1 MKKLMMTTTALA
13 LSFGASA
20 AWADTIKVGVL
31 ATLEGAFTVL
41 GEDGVRGVELA
52 VAGMDGM
59 VAGNEIEL
67 IIQSTDTTPDS
78 AIRGARKLIE
88 QDGVQVIVGP
98 LSGSEGIAIRD
109 FSKDYPEVTF
119 LNGVSGAQDTTLRE
133 SSENFFRFN
142 TEGAQWMAGL
152 AEYVYNDKGYRS
164 LAVVAEDYSFPYTQ
178 VFGMLEPFCR
188 LGGEADIDNRFW
200 VPIGNKD
207 YSSVI
212 AALPDEVDA
221 IFVALGGADA
231 VNFLTQYQQAGGDL
245 PLVGGSIT
253 VDQTVL
259 GSEGR
264 IRDAVIGTPSAGP
277 ISDTYD
283 GEAWLEFVADYKELH
298 EDGFP
303 SPSLFAHGYYV
314 NTLALLTGLEAV
326 GGDLSDG
333 GTALR
338 ETLASMELETPTGTV
353 TLDERRQAIADIFVT
368 EVVEGP
374 DGQLVNQ
381 TVSVTEGV
389 SQTLGQDIETFLAYG
404 VVSRENPPCN

>member
-1 MKKLMMTTTALA
+1 MKTTTMITTALA
-13 LSFGASA
+13 LSLSASA
-20 AWADTIKVGVL
+20 AWADTIKIGVL
-31 ATLEGAFTVL
+31 ATLEGPFTVL
-41 GEDGVRGVELA
+41 GEDGVRGVEQA

-59 VAGNEIEL
+59 VAGDKIEL
-67 IIQSTDTTPDS
+67 IVQSTDTTPDS

-109 FSKDYPEVTF
+109 FSKDYPNVTF

-133 SSENFFRFN
+133 PSENFFRFN

-152 AEYVYNDKGYRS
+152 AEYIYNEKGYRS

-188 LGGEADIDNRFW
+188 LGGEADVENRFW

-221 IFVALGGADA
+221 IYVALGGADS
-231 VNFLTQYQQAGGDL
+231 VNFLTQYQQAGGEL

-264 IRDAVIGTPSAGP
+264 VRDAVIGTPSAGP
-277 ISDTYD
+277 ISDTFD
-283 GEAWLEFVADYKELH
+283 GEAWLEFVADYKAQH
-298 EDGFP
+298 ENGFP

-314 NTLALLTGLEAV
+314 NTLALLTGLKAV
-326 GGDLSDG
+326 DGDLSDG
-333 GTALR
+333 GAKLR
-338 ETLASMELETPTGTV
+338 ETLASLELETPTGTV

-368 EVVEGP
+368 EVAEDENGN
-374 DGQLVNQ
+374 LVNK
-381 TVSVTEGV
+381 TVSVTPGV
-389 SQTLGQDIETFLAYG
+389 SQTLGQDYDKFLEYG
-404 VVSRENPPCN
+404 VVSRENPPC

>member
-1 MKKLMMTTTALA
+1 MNKIMMTTTALA
-13 LSFGASA
+13 LSLGASTA
-20 AWADTIKVGVL
+20 FADTIKIGVL
-31 ATLEGAFTVL
+31 ATLEGPFTVL

-52 VAGMDGM
+52 VAGVDGM
-59 VAGNEIEL
+59 VAGDTIEL
-67 IIQSTDTTPDS
+67 IVQSTDTTPDS

-119 LNGVSGAQDTTLRE
+119 LNGVSGAQDTTLRQ
-133 SSENFFRFN
+133 SSDNFFRFN

-152 AEYVYNDKGYRS
+152 AEYIYNDKGYRS

-178 VFGMLEPFCR
+178 VFGVLEPFCR
-188 LGGEADIDNRFW
+188 LGGEAEVDNRFW

-221 IFVALGGADA
+221 IYVALGGADA
-231 VNFLTQYQQAGGDL
+231 VNFLTQYQQAGGEL

-264 IRDAVIGTPSAGP
+264 VRDAVIGTPSAGP

-283 GEAWLEFVADYKELH
+283 GEAWVEFVADYQELH
-298 EDGFP
+298 PNGFP
-303 SPSLFAHGYYV
+303 SPSLFAHGYYT
-314 NTLALLTGLEAV
+314 NTLALLTGLDAV

-333 GTALR
+333 GVALR
-338 ETLASMELETPTGTV
+338 ATLSTMELETPTGIV
-353 TLDERRQAIADIFVT
+353 TLDERRQAIADVFVT
-368 EVVEGP
+368 EVVEDA
-374 DGQLVNQ
+374 DGNLVNQ
-381 TVSVTEGV
+381 TVSVTKGV
-389 SQTLGQDIETFLAYG
+389 TQTLGQDIETFLAYG
-404 VVSRENPPCN
+404 PVSRENPMCN